1 MNSTNT
7 GLWPTVAAP
16 SSESRA
22 RAQRIAL
29 AQAKASPDPHQRRPS
44 ESPITRFLQALR
56 TPPDRIGRAAA

>member
-1 MNSTNT
+1 MNSSNT

-29 AQAKASPDPHQRRPS
+29 AQAKASPDPHQPRPS
-44 ESPITRFLQALR
+44 DSPVTRFLQALKGS
-56 TPPDRIGRAAA
+56 PARIGRAAA